1 MGCNQ
6 TYENPLS
13 DRSNKKR
20 QFSKYYEDYSESE
33 IQTYLVYFYQLVWKS
48 RPIICFFQLKEQ
60 EKFNKREI
68 SNLAI
73 LLKQKIITSNNN
85 IDLLIKDKLLLYYI
99 HCSNGIIITRNSNK
113 INYYLSNYI
122 DNVIDVCLVDISNI
136 YLNSGDKFNL
146 YEVKNQSKY
155 YFNLN
160 MKEIDFGERDKLVS
174 LGKKEQIF
182 VEEIITE
189 DEELEE
195 KNIILKKNEIIVKFN
210 RKKYVNGGLNEEK
223 MLFSKVIRTKKKRKK
238 KAKKKVKKKIKKKI
252 KRKPK
257 TKIKIK

>member
-33 IQTYLVYFYQLVWKS
+33 IKTYLVYFYQLVWKS
-48 RPIICFFQLKEQ
+48 RPVICFFQLKEQ

-122 DNVIDVCLVDISNI
+122 DNVIDVCIVDISNI

-182 VEEIITE
+182 IEEIITE

-223 MLFSKVIRTKKKRKK
+223 DAFFQSNTSKEKKK
-238 KAKKKVKKKIKKKI
+238 
-252 KRKPK
+252 
-257 TKIKIK
+257 